1 MRRRGSILA
10 EVVISIMIFLIA
22 IVALSGSILLSLR
35 MTVDSGKVMQR
46 EQNVMNDCD
55 AYLLKRSLTGSG
67 APGSSI
73 SSCDMAKTGQTLALG
88 GEGSGGRAI
97 TYDLYKFY
105 AADKKGSEIYVIQRK
120 P

>member
-88 GEGSGGRAI
+88 EGSAGRVI
-97 TYDLYKFY
+97 SYDLYKFY

>member
-35 MTVDSGKVMQR
+35 MTVDSGKVMQK
-46 EQNVMNDCD
+46 EQNVMNNCD

-73 SSCDMAKTGQTLALG
+73 SSCDMAKTGQTLTL
-88 GEGSGGRAI
+88 GEGIAGRVI
-97 TYDLYKFY
+97 SYDLYKFY

>member
-73 SSCDMAKTGQTLALG
+73 SSCDMAKTGQTLPLG
-88 GEGSGGRAI
+88 RVIS
-97 TYDLYKFY
+97 YDLYKFY

>member
-35 MTVDSGKVMQR
+35 MTVDSGMVMQK
-46 EQNVMNDCD
+46 EQNVMNNCD

-88 GEGSGGRAI
+88 ERAI

>member
-35 MTVDSGKVMQR
+35 MTVDSGMVMQK
-46 EQNVMNDCD
+46 EQNVMNNCD

-67 APGSSI
+67 APGSAI
-73 SSCDMAKTGQTLALG
+73 TSCDMAKTGQTLALG
-88 GEGSGGRAI
+88 EDSAGRVI
-97 TYDLYKFY
+97 SYDLYKFY